1 MNSNPTAENKGTIL
15 LVDDIPENLQLLSE
29 ILLTYNYI
37 VRRVTSGKMALKTVK
52 IKPPDVI
59 LLDIKMPEMDGYE
72 VCQALKADPD
82 LCDIPVIFV
91 SALDEVFDKVK
102 AFESGGVDYIT
113 KPFHLEEVLARLENQ
128 LTIQRQKKA
137 LKEEIIKRQESETKF
152 ANIFHHSPD
161 PVWISTLPEGRFVN
175 VNDRLCQFLGA
186 TREELL
192 DKTCLELG
200 IWDNVQ
206 DLNYFQQTLIQQG
219 IIQNFEVIIH
229 TKSREVKNVLLSA
242 KTEKMNG
249 EIYII
254 GVVQDITT
262 LKLTEKILAEQR
274 RMLSTLISNLPGMVY
289 RRLNDE
295 NWTMKF
301 VSEGCKL
308 VTGYDSS
315 ELQNNQVISYGDLIY
330 PEDKDSVRI
339 KFQQSLETKTPYKN
353 EYRIIDNEGKIRWV
367 YEQAEG
373 NYTPD
378 GTLLTI
384 EGFIQNI
391 SEQRTALYER
401 QLAEFALAEAKSA
414 AETATKV
421 QSKFMADMSYKIRTA
436 MNGVLGMAQLLT
448 TTNLTREQQNFIQ
461 TILDSSEEILTITK
475 NILYCSE
482 VESEISNLESRVVV
496 LEDILRSICT
506 QSKNTELPHI
516 EIDPQMA
523 EKFPLRILLA
533 ENNLVNQ
540 KVIYQILQK
549 FGYQVDIVSNGIEAV
564 KAVQNQAYDL
574 VLMNIEMPEMGG
586 LTATRKIRQKL
597 TIQPQIVAMIANVLA
612 EDYYTCLDSGMDD
625 YITKPIKINEM
636 IRILH
641 SKHCPF

>member
-1 MNSNPTAENKGTIL
+1 MNPHPNAENKGTIL

-29 ILLTYNYI
+29 ILLAYNYI

-192 DKTCLELG
+192 NKTCLELE

-242 KTEKMNG
+242 KAEKMNG

-254 GVVQDITT
+254 GVVQDITI

-315 ELQNNQVISYGDLIY
+315 ELKNNQVISYGNLIY
-330 PEDKDSVRI
+330 PEDEDSVRI
-339 KFQQSLETKTPYKN
+339 KLQQSLETKIPYKN

-367 YEQAEG
+367 YEQAQG

-448 TTNLTREQQNFIQ
+448 TTNLTREQQDFIQ

-506 QSKNTELPHI
+506 QPKNTELPHI

-523 EKFPLRILLA
+523 EKFPLRILLV
-533 ENNLVNQ
+533 EDNLVNQ

-549 FGYQVDIVSNGIEAV
+549 FGYQVDMVSNGIEAV
-564 KAVQNQAYDL
+564 KAVQNQVYDL
-574 VLMNIEMPEMGG
+574 VLMNIEMPEMDG

>member
-574 VLMNIEMPEMGG
+574 VLMNIEMPEMNG

-597 TIQPQIVAMIANVLA
+597 TIQPQIVAMIANVLG

>member
-574 VLMNIEMPEMGG
+574 VLMNIEMPEMNG

-597 TIQPQIVAMIANVLA
+597 TIQPQIVAMIANVLG

-641 SKHCPF
+641 SKPCPF

>member
-1 MNSNPTAENKGTIL
+1 
-15 LVDDIPENLQLLSE
+15 
-29 ILLTYNYI
+29 
-37 VRRVTSGKMALKTVK
+37 
-52 IKPPDVI
+52 
-59 LLDIKMPEMDGYE
+59 
-72 VCQALKADPD
+72 
-82 LCDIPVIFV
+82 
-91 SALDEVFDKVK
+91 
-102 AFESGGVDYIT
+102 
-113 KPFHLEEVLARLENQ
+113 
-128 LTIQRQKKA
+128 
-137 LKEEIIKRQESETKF
+137 
-152 ANIFHHSPD
+152 
-161 PVWISTLPEGRFVN
+161 
-175 VNDRLCQFLGA
+175 
-186 TREELL
+186 
-192 DKTCLELG
+192 
-200 IWDNVQ
+200 
-206 DLNYFQQTLIQQG
+206 
-219 IIQNFEVIIH
+219 
-229 TKSREVKNVLLSA
+229 
-242 KTEKMNG
+242 
-249 EIYII
+249 
-254 GVVQDITT
+254 
-262 LKLTEKILAEQR
+262 
-274 RMLSTLISNLPGMVY
+274 
-289 RRLNDE
+289 
-295 NWTMKF
+295 MKF